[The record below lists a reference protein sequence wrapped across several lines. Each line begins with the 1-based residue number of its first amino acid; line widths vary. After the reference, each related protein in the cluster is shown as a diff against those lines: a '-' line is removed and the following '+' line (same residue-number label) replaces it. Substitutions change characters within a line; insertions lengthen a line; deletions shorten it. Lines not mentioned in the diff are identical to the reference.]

1 MLRLGHSTRR
11 SRPAGQVRGRRECQK
26 AGGHGG
32 RRRACGVA
40 GLPAGAPL
48 SLATRAPPCAHGLL
62 PHRDGRPRSL
72 VPVSARPGL
81 CWPLMPTSA
90 PVSRGQGERRPGN
103 RPGPLP
109 AAPSP
114 GSGPWP
120 RLFVQT
126 SWGYFCDW
134 IVKCPEECRR
144 RCGGGQDLTFELRM
158 KEKEDPVIWENHFF
172 FRQRTEIAKASKLGE
187 FVELKDLKGGQ

>member
-1 MLRLGHSTRR
+1 MLRLGHSTQR
-11 SRPAGQVRGRRECQK
+11 SRPAGQVRGRREGQK

-62 PHRDGRPRSL
+62 PNRDGRPRSL

-134 IVKCPEECRR
+134 IVKCPEGCRR

-158 KEKEDPVIWENHFF
+158 KEKKDLVIWENLFF
-172 FRQRTEIAKASKLGE
+172 SGREQKLPRPPNWE
-187 FVELKDLKGGQ
+187 FVERKDLKGGQ